1 MSNNKPRRGS
11 RGCVGLFL
19 LALGAYFVSSIFT
32 SRSPPLY
39 DGIIHVPGETDEVRR
54 PFPDLFPSC
63 PVTTRRSW
71 HTHPR
76 ARLLPVFLTARA
88 PRLVSSPRSF
98 RARARASSSSPRT
111 TIPAATKNSG

>member
-1 MSNNKPRRGS
+1 MSNNKHRRGS
-11 RGCVGLFL
+11 RGCVGLFF

-63 PVTTRRSW
+63 PTMR
-71 HTHPR
+71 
-76 ARLLPVFLTARA
+76 
-88 PRLVSSPRSF
+88 
-98 RARARASSSSPRT
+98 
-111 TIPAATKNSG
+111 